1 MGGWAFLANMSHPL
15 PAPIYAGLL
24 QGLLSAI
31 ITLGLKKAFE
41 FSFHYWARRG
51 RAKHGLIVTPPSIC
65 TLSASSLLICHF
77 LAGTPELLA
86 TIIVPSGTALFY
98 GFVYCYSMYRQAG

>member
-1 MGGWAFLANMSHPL
+1 MTAKDMIQKWGNSTFAHMLSSFILMGGWAFLANMSHPL

-77 LAGTPELLA
+77 FCGHT
-86 TIIVPSGTALFY
+86 
-98 GFVYCYSMYRQAG
+98 